1 MYYHKLVFVGAE
13 LANGGAKDV
22 STKIE
27 AQISDVRSFSTPQL
41 QLPAFHLDPDR
52 FLLLRLDN
60 ITRSTHLML
69 SQHSTETLHSS
80 QSLIPIR
87 TRQRV
92 SSFDNRHTPL
102 GRLCQHT
109 MKKATTRRKE
119 MVGTGSLFPFVRA
132 YSDQL
137 EDAGILQ
144 RVFIE
149 FLDNLNATVIPNPEA
164 QIANKAAGLAGWF
177 V

>member
-119 MVGTGSLFPFVRA
+119 MVGTGSLFQWR
-132 YSDQL
+132 Y
-137 EDAGILQ
+137 
-144 RVFIE
+144 RK
-149 FLDNLNATVIPNPEA
+149 LDSAKESLSFEPTAINLRMPGSYNESLSSSSTTSMP
-164 QIANKAAGLAGWF
+164 L
-177 V
+177 